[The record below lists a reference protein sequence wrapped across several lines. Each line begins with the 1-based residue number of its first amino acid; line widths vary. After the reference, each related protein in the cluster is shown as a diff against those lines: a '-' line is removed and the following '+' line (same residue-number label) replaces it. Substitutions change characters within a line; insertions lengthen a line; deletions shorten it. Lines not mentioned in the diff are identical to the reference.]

1 MSHELTLAPASSMIW
16 DVANKLFTE
25 NVDAVILTENNIPT
39 GIFTERHV
47 LNRVVNAGLDAKT
60 TPAASVMTAP
70 IRAVSEDTP
79 IVDALGEMFQRRIRH
94 MVVHA
99 DSNTKVIGVI
109 SMRRILQMVVEIGH
123 GVNETRTVG
132 EIMAPNPLAVDE
144 STPVSD
150 TINRMIENDTG
161 AIVVTREAAP
171 MGIFTERDV
180 LRRIV
185 LKEIDPRKTEI
196 QAVMTTSPIT
206 MPKNIVIGKVL
217 DEMHRRRIRNMPVCS
232 AAGELAG
239 LVSMP
244 EIIQYA
250 RALDIDDAVRRSW
263 KDIQEYY
270 DSLDIY
276 TPG

>member
-1 MSHELTLAPASSMIW
+1 
-16 DVANKLFTE
+16 
-25 NVDAVILTENNIPT
+25 
-39 GIFTERHV
+39 
-47 LNRVVNAGLDAKT
+47 
-60 TPAASVMTAP
+60 
-70 IRAVSEDTP
+70 
-79 IVDALGEMFQRRIRH
+79 
-94 MVVHA
+94 
-99 DSNTKVIGVI
+99 
-109 SMRRILQMVVEIGH
+109 MVVEIGH

-150 TINRMIENDTG
+150 TINRMIENDMG

-185 LKEIDPRKTEI
+185 LKEIDPQKTEI
-196 QAVMTTSPIT
+196 QAVMTTSLIT

-250 RALDIDDAVRRSW
+250 RALEIDDAVRRSW